1 MTGAT
6 SPTSVAGAAAEAVFV
21 ALSDPTRRAV
31 LDLLVEHGDGTA
43 STLASQ
49 LPVSRP
55 AVIKHLVVLDRAGL
69 VEAQRRGRELRYWV
83 RSEPLSATAEWMTG
97 VAARWD
103 QRLSALKRLAES
115 EHAQDPPSS
124 ETRS

>member
-6 SPTSVAGAAAEAVFV
+6 SPTSVAGAAEAVFV

-69 VEAQRRGRELRYWV
+69 VEAQRRGRELRYSV

>member
-1 MTGAT
+1 
-6 SPTSVAGAAAEAVFV
+6 
-21 ALSDPTRRAV
+21 
-31 LDLLVEHGDGTA
+31 
-43 STLASQ
+43 
-49 LPVSRP
+49 
-55 AVIKHLVVLDRAGL
+55 
-69 VEAQRRGRELRYWV
+69 
-83 RSEPLSATAEWMTG
+83 